1 MNLRDKE
8 MRIGGRR
15 RIVLVLSHAEW
26 MGWKMALPP
35 PCYYNAR
42 AAGGGRGGAGGISW
56 MSLNGK
62 SMVIL
67 PSWPPNASLLATTLT
82 EVSNFYHL
90 MRESDSK

>member
-8 MRIGGRR
+8 MRKSGDDDGSCWFYHMRN
-15 RIVLVLSHAEW
+15 
-26 MGWKMALPP
+26 GWDGKWLFLPLATIMP
-35 PCYYNAR
+35 
-42 AAGGGRGGAGGISW
+42 GLQEGGGAGGISW

-67 PSWPPNASLLATTLT
+67 PSWPPNTSLLATTLT